1 MGVNETSSED
11 ETGKYTVPGIQYGY
25 RYAMWPPGWAWRTPP
40 YWYPLAYP
48 AAQTVEAE
56 LNLLESYR
64 GQLEGEREA
73 ISIEVEGIE
82 TRIEELKRLIEEG
95 DAASAPTRLPPTPF
109 WGPAFYGP
117 ATAPQQERQTLER
130 RAEAIERQMEDIRNR
145 LEELEGGE

>member
-1 MGVNETSSED
+1 MGVNEMSSED
-11 ETGKYTVPGIQYGY
+11 ETGKYTVPGYPYGY
-25 RYAMWPPGWAWRTPP
+25 RYTMWPPGWAGYATP
-40 YWYPLAYP
+40 YWYPPAYP

-64 GQLEGEREA
+64 GQLESEREA
-73 ISIEVEGIE
+73 ISIEIEGIE
-82 TRIEELKRLIEEG
+82 TRIEEQKSLIEEG

-109 WGPAFYGP
+109 WAPALYGP